1 MADASAVSSAA
12 PIFLATAEAHAR
24 AESAAWAQFSAA
36 RDSSE
41 FHASWLGILC
51 AQIRRVDGAML
62 VLRSADGDGYGAAA
76 VWPDAARDMRYLAP
90 VAERTLKERRG
101 LVVGRDA
108 AGPPASGQAA
118 CVGYP
123 IEVDS
128 VLHGAVVLELPPASG
143 AELQNALRLLH
154 WASAW
159 LVDRFRQQLLEE
171 QKAYL
176 DRVVLAQEML
186 ATSLQERRLR
196 PSALALV
203 NELAT
208 RLHCHRV
215 SLGFC
220 RAGRTQLQAISHTA
234 TFDPRT
240 DLARH
245 IAEAMDE
252 ALDFGQPVVHPP
264 PEGDDPLDAAQAA
277 AHAELALLAR
287 SSAICSVPLAADGR
301 TVGVLTL
308 ERQDGATFDAATV
321 DLCETVGVLLGPIF
335 AIKQDNER
343 GLWRRGADGLQASR
357 RAVLG
362 PGHPGAK
369 MLALSGALLL
379 ALLVGVD
386 VPYRVSAKAV
396 IEGELRRATVAPFDG
411 FIDQALVRAGDV
423 VKRGQVLV
431 RLLDRDLRLEQARW
445 TAERDVALRK
455 LRQAGAAQER
465 ASMAMISAQIEQ
477 AQAQLSLVEEKLQ
490 RTALTAPFDGVVVT
504 GDLASL
510 LGSPVEQGKL
520 LFEIAPLDRWRVLL
534 EVDERDIGWLEPGQH
549 GDLAV
554 AGIPNSTMAFAV
566 KQVTPI
572 SSSQEGRNYF
582 RVEARIDAP
591 SPRLRPGMEGI
602 GKVTVGR
609 RSLLWIWTHGF
620 TDWLRLSLWRWAP

>member
-1 MADASAVSSAA
+1 MSSAA
-12 PIFLATAEAHAR
+12 PIFLVTAEAHAR

-36 RDSSE
+36 RDPGE

-51 AQIRRVDGAML
+51 AQIHHVAGAML
-62 VLRSADGDGYGAAA
+62 VLSSAEGDGYGAAA
-76 VWPDAARDMRYLAP
+76 VWPDATRDMRYLGP
-90 VAERTLKERRG
+90 VAERALKERRG

-108 AGPPASGQAA
+108 SGPPATGQGA
-118 CVGYP
+118 CIGYP
-123 IEVDS
+123 IEVDG
-128 VLHGAVVLELPPASG
+128 VLHGAVVLELPPVSG
-143 AELQNALRLLH
+143 ADLQRALRLVH

-159 LVDRFRQQLLEE
+159 LVDRFRQRVLAE
-171 QKAYL
+171 QKAHL
-176 DRVVLAQEML
+176 SRVVLAQEVL
-186 ATSLQERRLR
+186 ATSLQERRLQ

-215 SLGFC
+215 SLGFS
-220 RAGRTQLQAISHTA
+220 RAGRTVLQAISHTA

-252 ALDFGQPVVHPP
+252 ALDSSQPIVYPV
-264 PEGDDPLDAAQAA
+264 PEGSDPLDAAQGT
-277 AHAELALLAR
+277 AHAELAALTV
-287 SSAICSVPLAADGR
+287 SSAICSVPLLADGR

-308 ERQDGATFDAATV
+308 ERQDGATFDPADV
-321 DLCETVGVLLGPIF
+321 DLCATVGMLLGPIF
-335 AIKQDNER
+335 AIKEDNER
-343 GLWRRGADGLQASR
+343 GLLRRGADGLRAWR
-357 RAVLG
+357 DAVLR

-369 MLALSGALLL
+369 MLALAGAVLLM
-379 ALLVGVD
+379 LLVGVD

-411 FIDQALVRAGDV
+411 YIDQAPVRAGDV
-423 VKRGQVLV
+423 VKRGQLLA

-445 TAERDVALRK
+445 TAERDVAQRK
-455 LRQAGAAQER
+455 LRQASAAQDR
-465 ASMAMISAQIEQ
+465 ATMAMVSAQIEQ
-477 AQAQLSLVEEKLQ
+477 AQAQLSLVEEKLA

-504 GDLASL
+504 GDLAPL

-534 EVDERDIGWLEPGQH
+534 EVDERDIGWLQPGQR

-554 AGIPNSTMAFAV
+554 AGIPNATTAFV
-566 KQVTPI
+566 VRQVTPI
-572 SSSQEGRNYF
+572 SNSQEGHNYF

-602 GKVTVGR
+602 GKVAVGK

-620 TDWLRLSLWRWAP
+620 TDWVRLALWRWAP